1 MRNLL
6 FGFIFISLSATT
18 APAVVTEQIIAI
30 VNGQPLFQT
39 DLLRHQTLFGMMTP
53 TVKDLIHHKLLL
65 LEAKQFVLSPPQEEE
80 VELAFK
86 AVRKKFSE
94 EASFDHA
101 LKETGLTPD
110 GLRREI
116 LDRLWVKK
124 LIRDRISFFIF
135 ITDAEIGQYYQQHQN
150 DFEQKAFKEVAE
162 KIRAILEKE
171 KEEMKVKEY
180 LAQITSRSNIEINGR

>member
-1 MRNLL
+1 
-6 FGFIFISLSATT
+6 
-18 APAVVTEQIIAI
+18 
-30 VNGQPLFQT
+30 
-39 DLLRHQTLFGMMTP
+39 MMTP